1 MEAGVDRR
9 EESGIPTAFGREDVS
24 KIVPL
29 RFPVF
34 EPSIPIRHVYS
45 RPASVNLEFIAH
57 LPYDK
62 AHHPVNTT
70 RKRVAR
76 R

>member
-1 MEAGVDRR
+1 MQRWRR
-9 EESGIPTAFGREDVS
+9 EWRNLESQPLLGGKTS